1 MGYPGTQ
8 HGFLGHT
15 RVHAIPGNQVGRP
28 RRVCAPRRAP
38 VTSKKQAKK
47 QPNCCRCT
55 TTRKKTGDSYRAR
68 VKNVLRV
75 AQVCNTPAARVAE
88 IGISKRKM
96 FVSATAVVAAQR
108 SLFSLAHTLVP
119 DMVVSV
125 IPGYVHGYQTWISR
139 YMVDAIAMSNIVIL
153 CNLPVRYEK
162 KLPIKKRRQHG
173 SQLTMWAAGQG

>member
-1 MGYPGTQ
+1 MFAHPAGPR
-8 HGFLGHT
+8 L
-15 RVHAIPGNQVGRP
+15 RRKNRLKNSPIIVGAQP
-28 RRVCAPRRAP
+28 RE
-38 VTSKKQAKK
+38 KK
-47 QPNCCRCT
+47 N
-55 TTRKKTGDSYRAR
+55 GDSYRAR

-88 IGISKRKM
+88 IGISIRKM

-108 SLFSLAHTLVP
+108 SFFSLAHTLVP

-162 KLPIKKRRQHG
+162 KLPIKKRRHSMG
-173 SQLTMWAAGQG
+173 HNLRCGRLGKGDNSYVMCLG